1 MIIKIKIKEMREFLG
16 ISINKLAEDTGID
29 RRRLA
34 KIENKE
40 IALEQIL
47 FIEMLVIA
55 DCLDVSILSL
65 YEVTDIEVI

>member
-1 MIIKIKIKEMREFLG
+1 MIIKIKIKEMREFSG